1 MRYQRSTAL
10 VATAF
15 LSVACTHETA
25 IVKVGPPIDIST
37 PKVLTPVE
45 GIPFY
50 KKRVVCN
57 RDSIWLEPR
66 YTLTFVIAVDDR
78 RPISHALIFSQSGA
92 DKLPVKQLIARITGL
107 LDTYAATSITSQAC
121 PAAIGEEWKE
131 IASDTSVQPLP
142 GSDQPPVDL
151 DAAKIEREQLKGN
164 FLLAANTAQL
174 GTAIDYAHQYYLNS
188 KSPWIGSAQ
197 VDAKLAADGT
207 LSEGSAQREDDTWS
221 TIFGTV
227 TGLVGDFTG
236 VGAAATPAVTPPTSV
251 SAKVY
256 PSACPASD
264 GWPAPLKVVK
274 YSYALKT
281 IVYKHEHK
289 KQSLDLS
296 NGCDTANVTVNDGS
310 FTVTQVEMDD
320 AKTDKDAIAVSGE
333 IKLPKKAGVKGSG
346 KDDTDAKSD

>member
-1 MRYQRSTAL
+1 MRYPRSTAL
-10 VATAF
+10 VATAV
-15 LSVACTHETA
+15 LSVGCTHETA
-25 IVKVGPPIDIST
+25 IVKVGPPIDTGT
-37 PKVLTPVE
+37 PTALTPVE

-66 YTLTFVIAVDDR
+66 YTLTFVIAVDDQ
-78 RPISHALIFSQSGA
+78 RPISHTLIFSQSGA

-107 LDTYAATSITSQAC
+107 LETYAAASIGTQDC

-142 GSDQPPVDL
+142 ASGQRPVDL
-151 DAAKIEREQLKGN
+151 DPTKIEEEQNKGN

-188 KSPWIGSAQ
+188 TSPWIGSAQ
-197 VDAKLAADGT
+197 VAAKLAADGT

-221 TIFGTV
+221 TIFGAI

-236 VGAAATPAVTPPTSV
+236 FGAAATPATGATPKVHPLACPTSE
-251 SAKVY
+251 
-256 PSACPASD
+256 
-264 GWPAPLKVVK
+264 GWPAPSKVAK
-274 YSYALKT
+274 YSYTLKT
-281 IVYKHEHK
+281 IVYTHEHK
-289 KQSLDLS
+289 KQSVDLS
-296 NGCDTANVTVNDGS
+296 NGCDTANGTVKDGN
-310 FTVTQVEMDD
+310 FTVTQVDMDD
-320 AKTDKDAIAVSGE
+320 AKKDKDAITVSGE
-333 IKLPKKAGVKGSG
+333 IKLPKKAGVKSGG